1 MGEEM
6 REALETAVD
15 SIESGETVSDPMSLP
30 PKEDDDSTPESP
42 TETPSKGDGEP
53 EPTSEPPAEDPPAE
67 DPPAEDPDIT
77 PTPEGEPV
85 ADPAPT
91 DKVAE
96 KLAKAPVNWNPAAR
110 EGWKELPEEVRAQIH
125 KRETEMNRSHMAGS
139 ENRKAGEEFN
149 ALAGRYSAIFA
160 AEGIQSPLEGF
171 ERVLQTMATL
181 RMGSTEQ
188 KAMQIANFIKAYD
201 IDIAALDDL
210 LVGRKP
216 GAGNGAQPPVSAQ
229 LTQML
234 DERMQPVNDLLNRIQ
249 TADANNASRIEE
261 NASVDVNAFGEGKE
275 FFEDVRMDMGDLMD
289 MAAQREQT
297 MSLDQAY
304 KKACALSPEISQI
317 LTTRE
322 AQTSL
327 PNKLEAA
334 SSIRGKKSGSGAP
347 PGDLSMRAT
356 IEQLWDAPPE

>member
-15 SIESGETVSDPMSLP
+15 AIESGEPVSDPMSLP
-30 PKEDDDSTPESP
+30 PKEDDNDPTPESTPEISP
-42 TETPSKGDGEP
+42 KGDDPETP
-53 EPTSEPPAEDPPAE
+53 PADPPAE
-67 DPPAEDPDIT
+67 DPPAADPDIT
-77 PTPEGEPV
+77 PTPEGESV

-91 DKVAE
+91 DKIAE

-110 EGWKELPEEVRAQIH
+110 EGWKDLPEDVRAQIH

-160 AEGIQSPLEGF
+160 AEGIQSPIEGF

-201 IDIAALDDL
+201 VDIATLDDL
-210 LVGRKP
+210 LVGHKP
-216 GAGNGAQPPVSAQ
+216 GAGNGAQPAANAQ

-234 DERMQPVNDLLNRIQ
+234 DERMRPVNELLNRIQ

-261 NASVDVNAFGEGKE
+261 NASTDVNTFGDGKE

-289 MAAQREQT
+289 MAAQRNQSMT
-297 MSLDQAY
+297 LDQAY
-304 KKACALSPEISQI
+304 KKACALSPDISQI

-322 AQTSL
+322 SQTSL

-334 SSIRGKKSGSGAP
+334 SSIRGKKSGSGAA

-356 IEQLWDAPPE
+356 IEQLWDAPQE